1 MIRWPYF
8 HPSNSGTVPVKV
20 RLPKFRTRLR
30 HGFSLLELLVIVTI
44 IGLMALLVLPR
55 IGVDNAS
62 VDTAARA
69 VSMSMMV
76 AQRDAVSRQQN
87 VIISFD
93 TAAHVVRTVWDLN
106 NNGIADAGEKSHPF
120 LLPEKVMIGLPSSV
134 PKLGGATEVESG
146 ARTTPKGPY
155 FIMQRNGA
163 MDRSSVMYFT
173 TRKSM
178 GSGPDH
184 DVRAVAIARA
194 TGRAVWYK
202 WNGSVWRRG

>member
-1 MIRWPYF
+1 MKVSLSNFRSRSRFGFTMI
-8 HPSNSGTVPVKV
+8 
-20 RLPKFRTRLR
+20 
-30 HGFSLLELLVIVTI
+30 ELLMIVTI
-44 IGLMALLVLPR
+44 IGLMALIMLPR
-55 IGVDNAS
+55 IRVDNVS

-87 VIISFD
+87 VIVAFD
-93 TAAHVVRTVWDLN
+93 TAAHTVRTVWDAN
-106 NNGIADAGEKSHPF
+106 NNGVMDSGERAHPF
-120 LLPEKVMIGLPSSV
+120 LLPEKVIIGRPGSV
-134 PKLGGATEVESG
+134 PKLGGPGEVASTSRST
-146 ARTTPKGPY
+146 AKGPY

-163 MDRSSVMYFT
+163 MDRSEVMYFT
-173 TRKSM
+173 TTRSM

-194 TGRAVWYK
+194 TGRTVWYK

>member
-1 MIRWPYF
+1 MIC
-8 HPSNSGTVPVKV
+8 
-20 RLPKFRTRLR
+20 
-30 HGFSLLELLVIVTI
+30 TI

-55 IGVDNAS
+55 IRVDNVS
-62 VDTAARA
+62 VDTAVRT

-87 VIISFD
+87 VIVSFD
-93 TAAHVVRTVWDLN
+93 TAAHIVRTVWDAN
-106 NNGIADAGEKSHPF
+106 NNGVADAGEHSHPF
-120 LLPEKVMIGLPSSV
+120 LLPEKVIIGLPSSV
-134 PKLGGATEVESG
+134 PKLGGTEEVAATP
-146 ARTTPKGPY
+146 RTTATGPY

-163 MDRSSVMYFT
+163 MDRSEVLYFT
-173 TRKSM
+173 TAKSM
-178 GSGPDH
+178 GNGPDH

>member
-1 MIRWPYF
+1 M
-8 HPSNSGTVPVKV
+8 KV
-20 RLPKFRTRLR
+20 SLSKFRSRAR
-30 HGFSLLELLVIVTI
+30 PGFTMIELLMIVTI
-44 IGLMALLVLPR
+44 IGLMALMVLPR
-55 IGVDNAS
+55 IRVDNVS

-87 VIISFD
+87 VIIAFD
-93 TAAHVVRTVWDLN
+93 TAAHTVRTVWDAN
-106 NNGIADAGEKSHPF
+106 NNGVIDAGERAHPF
-120 LLPEKVMIGLPSSV
+120 LLPEKVILGRPGSV
-134 PKLGGATEVESG
+134 PQLGGMSEAPSTS
-146 ARTTPKGPY
+146 RSTPTGPY

-163 MDRSSVMYFT
+163 MDRSEVMYFT

-194 TGRAVWYK
+194 TGRTVWYK
-202 WNGSVWRRG
+202 WDGSVWRRG